1 MGIYY
6 DMTVIYRR
14 KDDSVAAILSD
25 DQLRVSAF
33 WAAGPALTTGR
44 VADPMDL
51 AQFVDLVPGGY
62 FYKVTTMSDTYG
74 I

>member
-6 DMTVIYRR
+6 DMKIVYRR
-14 KDDSVAAILSD
+14 EDGSVAAILSD

-33 WAAGPALTTGR
+33 WAEGPAITTGR
-44 VADPMDL
+44 VEDPVDL

-62 FYKVTTMSDTYG
+62 FYKIITTTDTYDL
-74 I
+74 